1 MTTMTNVLQ
10 VPVDGWTVDVLPGD
24 VDFRYELV
32 DGALL
37 VTPPPDLLH
46 AEVADALRQLLGG
59 VLPAGLRVLVE
70 AGVSFD
76 SHNYREPDVVV
87 YRRAA
92 SARGWIE
99 STDVVL
105 AVEVMSPSSLAND
118 RVAKPAQYA
127 AAGIAHFWRVELD
140 PLVLVTHVLDGD
152 AYREAGRFV
161 DRVEV
166 REPVVLAFPLAQ
178 LLD

>member
-1 MTTMTNVLQ
+1 ML
-10 VPVDGWTVDVLPGD
+10 
-24 VDFRYELV
+24 
-32 DGALL
+32 
-37 VTPPPDLLH
+37 
-46 AEVADALRQLLGG
+46 
-59 VLPAGLRVLVE
+59 
-70 AGVSFD
+70 FD
-76 SHNYREPDVVV
+76 PRNYREPDVVV

-92 SARGWIE
+92 SGRGRIE

-152 AYREAGRFV
+152 AYREAGRF
-161 DRVEV
+161 DDLVEV
-166 REPVVLAFPLAQ
+166 HDPVALAFPLAQ